1 MVELQ
6 PTGEVTEYSA
16 SLTDE
21 TLKEG
26 KKGRHRVLSFKI
38 TLRAEGMSYENLCM
52 QPFNLCFV

>member
-38 TLRAEGMSYENLCM
+38 TLRAEGNVL
-52 QPFNLCFV
+52 